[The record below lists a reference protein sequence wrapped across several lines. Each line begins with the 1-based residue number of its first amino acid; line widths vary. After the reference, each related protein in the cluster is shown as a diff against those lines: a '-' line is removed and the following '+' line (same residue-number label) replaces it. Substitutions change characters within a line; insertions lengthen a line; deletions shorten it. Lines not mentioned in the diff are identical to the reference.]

1 MPFVYT
7 HIEYADMIYVYGF
20 CDENAEN
27 AVAEY
32 RKRFPTRRTPSSRV
46 FVRAFQ
52 SVMNYTTLFNFA
64 MKHNFQVMEFSIPII
79 RMFGQAKILMKL

>member
-20 CDENAEN
+20 CDGNAEN

-32 RKRFPTRRTPSSRV
+32 HRQFPTHRAPSSRV
-46 FVRAFQ
+46 VVRAFQ
-52 SVMNYTTLFNFA
+52 SVRDNVQFLWC
-64 MKHNFQVMEFSIPII
+64 
-79 RMFGQAKILMKL
+79 KL